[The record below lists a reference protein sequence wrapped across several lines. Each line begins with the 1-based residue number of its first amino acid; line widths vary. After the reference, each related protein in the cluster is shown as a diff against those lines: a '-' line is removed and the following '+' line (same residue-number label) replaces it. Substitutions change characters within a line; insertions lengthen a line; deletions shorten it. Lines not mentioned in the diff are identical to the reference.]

1 MKNIVSISNAREDLP
16 KMIEKI
22 QKNLESVLTITIRNE
37 AMAEIRSAKP
47 QLMPGEA
54 VHKLI

>member
-1 MKNIVSISNAREDLP
+1 MTLYSFGNIILIGFPHTDL
-16 KMIEKI
+16 

-37 AMAEIRSAKP
+37 AVAEIRSAKP

-54 VHKLI
+54 VRKLI